1 VIATLRARRI
11 RLERPQAV
19 LLILCVFFALVNVLV
34 VANLFAAE
42 RQRDALAA
50 QATTLERTL
59 QRLQTRGATP
69 GQLAAELKPGESP
82 FPAELPTADLA
93 NLVVQSAQGSGVVLG
108 SMTPQL
114 GGQEKLAQN
123 LYRTYR
129 LSVRASGTA
138 PQMTDFL
145 NRIAHG
151 SVRSWVID
159 NGQLRPLGNGQW
171 EMTFDLTAYALPVG

>member
-1 VIATLRARRI
+1 VIGTLRARRI

-42 RQRDALAA
+42 RQRDAIAT

-69 GQLAAELKPGESP
+69 GQLGADLKPGENP
-82 FPAELPTADLA
+82 FPADLPTADLA
-93 NLVVQSAQGSGVVLG
+93 NLVVQSAQGSGVTLG
-108 SMTPQL
+108 TMTPQL

-123 LYRTYR
+123 AYRTYR
-129 LSVRASGTA
+129 LSIKASGSAT
-138 PQMTDFL
+138 QMADFL
-145 NRIAHG
+145 NRVEHG

-159 NGQLRPLGNGQW
+159 NGQLRPVGNGLW
-171 EMTFDLTAYALPVG
+171 EMSFDLTAYAQNAA

>member
-19 LLILCVFFALVNVLV
+19 LLILCVFFGLVNVLV

-50 QATTLERTL
+50 EAVALERTL
-59 QRLQTRGATP
+59 QRLQSRGATP
-69 GQLAAELKPGESP
+69 GQLAAELRPGESP

-93 NLVVQSAQGSGVVLG
+93 NLVVQSAQGSGAALA

-114 GGQEKLAQN
+114 GGQERLAQN
-123 LYRTYR
+123 AYRTYR
-129 LSVRASGTA
+129 LSIRASGSA
-138 PQMTDFL
+138 AQLADFL
-145 NRIAHG
+145 NRVQHG
-151 SVRSWVID
+151 SVRSWVMD
-159 NGQLRPLGNGQW
+159 NGQLRPTGPGLW
-171 EMTFDLTAYALPVG
+171 EMTFDLTAYAQAAA